1 MDDNFIS
8 DKNDRLEEIPGK
20 FVDSVSGLEAKI
32 MKEVEVLVS
41 QLEMKDGVL
50 LMTDKNLSL
59 IESINQKIN
68 NVIFDEEYQKNLT
81 SFISEFGK
89 QAKLNNTY
97 FQTIGEDFQL
107 KPLYKTVLENTQK
120 NAINL
125 LSEDAFTQALNVPIK
140 QILESSITNKQSFT
154 DTIESLRY
162 IIQGD
167 DEIDGRLLSHVKRV
181 AYDSFAVSDRSYT
194 NAVSTDLALE
204 FYRFTGG
211 KIEDTRCF
219 CRERAGKYFHQKEI
233 EGWGDGK
240 GLGKCE
246 QDGLWQGA
254 NANTDKSTI
263 FLYLGGYNC
272 KHSILPVSTKSVP
285 KDVINRAIS
294 EGYYKE
300 VA

>member
-8 DKNDRLEEIPGK
+8 DKNDRLEEVPGK
-20 FVDSVSGLEAKI
+20 FVDSVSGLETKI
-32 MKEVEVLVS
+32 MKEVESLVS
-41 QLEMKDGVL
+41 QLEMKDGVIE
-50 LMTDKNLSL
+50 MTDKNLAL
-59 IESINQKIN
+59 IESINQRIIN
-68 NVIFDEEYQKNLT
+68 VTFDEEYEKNLT
-81 SFISEFGK
+81 NFISEFK
-89 QAKLNNTY
+89 TQAGLNNEY

-120 NAINL
+120 NAIAL
-125 LSEDAFTQALNVPIK
+125 LNEDAFTATLSTPIK

-167 DEIDGRLLSHVKRV
+167 EEVDGRLLSHVKRV

-219 CRERAGKYFHQKEI
+219 CKERAGKYFHQKEV
-233 EGWGDGK
+233 EGWGEGK
-240 GLGKCE
+240 GLGDCK
-246 QDGLWQGA
+246 QNGLWQGA
-254 NANTDKSTI
+254 NTNTDKSTI

-285 KDVINRAIS
+285 RDVVNRAIS

-300 VA
+300 V

>member
-8 DKNDRLEEIPGK
+8 DKNDRLEEVPGK
-20 FVDSVSGLEAKI
+20 FVDSVSNLESKI
-32 MKEVEVLVS
+32 MKEVESLVS
-41 QLEMKDGVL
+41 QLEMKDGVIE
-50 LMTDKNLSL
+50 MTDKNLAL
-59 IESINQKIN
+59 IESINQRIIN
-68 NVIFDEEYQKNLT
+68 VTFDEEYEKNLT
-81 SFISEFGK
+81 KFIGEFK
-89 QAKLNNTY
+89 TQAGLNNEY
-97 FQTIGEDFQL
+97 FQVINEDFQL

-120 NAINL
+120 NAIAL
-125 LSEDAFTQALNVPIK
+125 LNEDAFTATLSTPIK

-167 DEIDGRLLSHVKRV
+167 ETADGRLISHVKRV

-194 NAVSTDLALE
+194 NAVSTDLSLE

-219 CRERAGKYFHQKEI
+219 CRERAGKYFHQKEV
-233 EGWGDGK
+233 EGWGEGK
-240 GLGKCE
+240 GLGDCK

-285 KDVINRAIS
+285 REVINRAKQ

-300 VA
+300 VL